1 MSKTEKTNSALS
13 IILGV
18 LIALV
23 LLIIVNIVSVVYAS
37 VRQSESEAIFA
48 YNFENKDQQKNQGA
62 NLPKA
67 GNQSIKNSIGGQQAN
82 ALIESDFEVE
92 NSNMT
97 TDDNGDTQYKNISE
111 NQYKLTF
118 SDLLD
123 EPVQKDY
130 ILEDYRVKFAYPA
143 TNIIFRDSDLIY
155 IFPKPTSFNETPV
168 PVMKIVISQKKPNQ
182 TALSFAYATYKNMES
197 KKEI

>member
-143 TNIIFRDSDLIY
+143 TNIIFR
-155 IFPKPTSFNETPV
+155 
-168 PVMKIVISQKKPNQ
+168 KINS
-182 TALSFAYATYKNMES
+182 
-197 KKEI
+197 